1 MTGPR
6 VIRRDAVIPVHEANA
21 LTGEVPCWDA
31 RNGRLWWADIQG
43 QRLLGFSPASGRQET
58 HNLPGM
64 LGLIVLRAAGGL
76 VLGLEDGL
84 YPFDPATGL
93 GPRLVAVEADDART
107 RLNDGAAD
115 ASGRLWF
122 GTMDKTGSGEP
133 IGGLYC
139 LADGAV
145 RRVRSNVS
153 IPNSINISPRA
164 GPSTGPICARAS
176 CRRATTI
183 RRPASSARAASSPVI
198 PRVRHPTDPA
208 STRRA
213 RCGSPSSAVHG
224 WSAASPTARSTQ
236 SSNCRYRA
244 RPCRGWAG
252 LTAARFSSP
261 RSGAFSMLSGSTA
274 NPWRAIFSP

>member
-93 GPRLVAVEADDART
+93 GRRLVAVEADDART

-139 LADGAV
+139 LADGVV
-145 RRVRSNVS
+145 RRVRSNVQH
-153 IPNSINISPRA
+153 PQFDQYLARGPDLLLGRFAHAHPA
-164 GPSTGPICARAS
+164 G
-176 CRRATTI
+176 
-183 RRPASSARAASSPVI
+183 
-198 PRVRHPTDPA
+198 VRLRSGD
-208 STRRA
+208 RRA
-213 RCGSPSSAVHG
+213 RREPHL
-224 WSAASPTARSTQ
+224 
-236 SSNCRYRA
+236 
-244 RPCRGWAG
+244 RPLSRG
-252 LTAARFSSP
+252 
-261 RSGAFSMLSGSTA
+261 
-274 NPWRAIFSP
+274 